1 MPELP
6 DVTVYVECLQRDV
19 VGHVLR
25 DVQLRSPFVLRTVV
39 PTPAECVG
47 KRAVGARRVG
57 KRVVLAL
64 EDDLFVVM
72 HLMILGRLSWTPEG
86 AKLPRAAALATF
98 AFDNG
103 LLRLTESGSKH
114 RAALHVVRGEDAL
127 RALDAGGIEPLAASL
142 DAFAQALR
150 RESHTLKRSLTD
162 PRVVAGIGN
171 AYSDEILHRARLSP
185 MKLTSK
191 MDDAEMA
198 RLHEAMRAVLTEWT
212 ERLREEARG
221 AWPAKVTAFHEGMAV
236 HGRFG
241 QPCPVCETPVQ
252 RIVRGESESNYCPRC
267 QTDGRMLSD
276 RALARLMHDDWPKT
290 IDEWERRMPPKSK

>member
-6 DVTVYVECLQRDV
+6 DVTVYVEAIERDV

-25 DVQLRSPFVLRTVV
+25 DVQLRSPFVLRTVS
-39 PTPAECVG
+39 PSPAECVG

-64 EDDLFVVM
+64 EDELFVAI
-72 HLMILGRLSWTPEG
+72 HLMILGRLAWVPEG
-86 AKLPRAAALATF
+86 AKPPRAAALATF

-103 LLRLTESGSKH
+103 WLRLTESGSKH
-114 RAALHVVRGEDAL
+114 RVALHLVRGEEAL
-127 RALDAGGIEPLAASL
+127 RALDAGGIEPLSATL
-142 DAFAQALR
+142 DEFAQALR

-162 PRVVAGIGN
+162 PRVLAGIGN

-191 MDDAEMA
+191 LDDEEMA
-198 RLHEAMRAVLTEWT
+198 RLHGATRAVLTEWT
-212 ERLREEARG
+212 DHLRSAARDK
-221 AWPAKVTAFHEGMAV
+221 WPAKVTAFHEGMAV

-241 QPCPVCETPVQ
+241 KPCPVCETPVQ
-252 RIVRGESESNYCPRC
+252 RVVRGESESNYCARC
-267 QTDGRMLSD
+267 QTDGRLLSD

-290 IDEWERRMPPKSK
+290 IDEWERRMPGKST